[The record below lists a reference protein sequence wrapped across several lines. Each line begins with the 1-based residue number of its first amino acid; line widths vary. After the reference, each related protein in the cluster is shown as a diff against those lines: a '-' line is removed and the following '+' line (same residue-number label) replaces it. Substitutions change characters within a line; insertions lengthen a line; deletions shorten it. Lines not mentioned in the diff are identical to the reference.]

1 MLHANWLLVWSTL
14 WPHAAFYHLLG
25 TSIFIIGFFYH
36 KVNILQDYYAFSSN
50 VSFHIQQVLK
60 L

>member
-1 MLHANWLLVWSTL
+1 MVYFVTSCSILPFTRNKH
-14 WPHAAFYHLLG
+14 FYHRV
-25 TSIFIIGFFYH
+25 FYH
-36 KVNILQDYYAFSSN
+36 KVNILQYYYAFSSN

>member
-1 MLHANWLLVWSTL
+1 MVY
-14 WPHAAFYHLLG
+14 FV
-25 TSIFIIGFFYH
+25 TSCSILPFTRNKHFYH